1 MFALI
6 FPDFLLVIRR
16 HHSLLHFRYH
26 VPRSW
31 VHSGENLLVL
41 HEEIGG
47 DPSKISILTRTDQ
60 EICSLV
66 SEFDPP
72 AVDSWKPNSEVMSA
86 IPEVRLSCEQGRHV
100 SSINFAS
107 FGTPTGQCGK
117 LSHGLCYAQNVLQIV
132 QEVRISLTR

>member
-1 MFALI
+1 MLNCI
-6 FPDFLLVIRR
+6 E
-16 HHSLLHFRYH
+16 S
-26 VPRSW
+26 
-31 VHSGENLLVL
+31 
-41 HEEIGG
+41 
-47 DPSKISILTRTDQ
+47 
-60 EICSLV
+60 
-66 SEFDPP
+66 DPP

-132 QEVRISLTR
+132 QEACIGREHCSVPVSTTLLGDPCPGVLKSLAVEALCTPQ